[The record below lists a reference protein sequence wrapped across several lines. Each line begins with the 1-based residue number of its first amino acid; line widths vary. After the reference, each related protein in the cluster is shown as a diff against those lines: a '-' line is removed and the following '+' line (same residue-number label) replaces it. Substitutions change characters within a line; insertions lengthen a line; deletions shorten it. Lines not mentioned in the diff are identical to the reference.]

1 MPNGGR
7 LNMGAFGGT
16 YYASMSEWKIKGDV
30 NRDGVVN
37 MADFAVIAENWL
49 SAAEWAQ

>member
-16 YYASMSEWKIKGDV
+16 YYASMSEWPLAGDI

-37 MADFAVIAENWL
+37 MEDFALFAESWL
-49 SAAEWAQ
+49 SRLEWAE